1 MKDISAFELDSHLN
15 SGRFARV
22 YMVYGTQNLL
32 VSESAAKL
40 QTSLMPEVPDFNF
53 AKLDGTSCGFPEI
66 EEQVEQLPQFAE
78 RRLVMVCDY
87 SAASCSE
94 KELDRLC
101 ELIRSIGDDCALVLW
116 YLNVSVTTSP
126 KEASVGKWKKLMAAV
141 ASNGVC
147 VVCNAPEKNELS
159 KQLISRAQ
167 EQGVKL
173 KSEDAAKL
181 IALSGTDFSVLA
193 RQIDLLCAVAQRK
206 MITAEL
212 IDKLIEPGVETN
224 IFNLSKSILAGNFDG
239 AYDILEKLYLQRQEP
254 DSILRIM
261 QGPFIDLYR
270 AKAAVQA
277 GMNTEQTAT
286 LYGNDYAKPRRFLL
300 ENAMRDCS
308 RYSFS
313 LLRQYMILI
322 SETGAQ
328 LHGSRIDAKI
338 ILEELIA
345 RLCRVRR
352 EEGRR

>member
-1 MKDISAFELDSHLN
+1 MKDITAFELNAHLQ
-15 SGRFARV
+15 SGRFAHV

-32 VSESAAKL
+32 VSECASAL
-40 QTSLMPEVPDFNF
+40 QKALMPDVPDFNF
-53 AKLDGTSCGFPEI
+53 AKLDGTSCGLMQI
-66 EEQVEQLPQFAE
+66 DEQVEQLPQFAE

-101 ELIRSIGDDCALVLW
+101 EMIRSIGDDCVLVLW
-116 YLNVSVTTSP
+116 YLNVNVTTSP
-126 KEASVGKWKKLMAAV
+126 KETSVGRWKKLISAV
-141 ASNGVC
+141 TSNGVC
-147 VVCNAPEKNELS
+147 VVCNAPEKNDLA
-159 KQLISRAQ
+159 KQLILRAQ

-173 KSEDAAKL
+173 KSEDASKL
-181 IALSGTDFSVLA
+181 ISLTGTDFSILA
-193 RQIDLLCAVAQRK
+193 GQVDLLCAVAQRK
-206 MITAEL
+206 MITPEL

-224 IFNLSKSILAGNFDG
+224 IFNLSKCILAGNFDG

-277 GMNTEQTAT
+277 GMNTEQAAA
-286 LYGNDYAKPRRFLL
+286 LYGNEYSKPRRFLL
-300 ENAMRDCS
+300 DNAMRDCS

-313 LLRQYMILI
+313 LLRQYIILI

-328 LHGSRIDAKI
+328 LHGSRIDSKI
-338 ILEELIA
+338 VLEELVA